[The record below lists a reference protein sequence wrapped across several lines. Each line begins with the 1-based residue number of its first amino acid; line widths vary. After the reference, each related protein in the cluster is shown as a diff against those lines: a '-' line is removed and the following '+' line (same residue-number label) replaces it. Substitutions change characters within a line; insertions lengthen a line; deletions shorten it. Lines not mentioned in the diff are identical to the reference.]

1 MAETDYFEE
10 KLDDELEEE
19 NEEDYEEIDD
29 LKANRKTLSNVPER
43 KMRVQEINLMIK
55 KLLEERDELERA
67 IEFADDDLPAE
78 D

>member
-1 MAETDYFEE
+1 MPETDYFEE

-19 NEEDYEEIDD
+19 NGEDYEEIDD
-29 LKANRKTLSNVPER
+29 LKVNRKTLSIIPER

-55 KLLEERDELERA
+55 KLLEERDELERV

>member
-1 MAETDYFEE
+1 MAESDYFEE
-10 KLDDELEEE
+10 KAEDEFEEE
-19 NEEDYEEIDD
+19 NSEDYEEIDD
-29 LKANRKTLSNVPER
+29 LKANRKTLSGVPER